1 MDYAVLAYTQME
13 NPNVFVFNA
22 MIKGFVQSYQP
33 VQALELYVQMLRA
46 NVSPTSY
53 TFPSLIKACGLVS
66 QLRFA
71 EAVHGHVWR
80 NGFDS
85 HVFVQT
91 SLVDLYSSMGRIE
104 ESVRVF
110 DEMPERD
117 VFAWTT
123 MISGLV
129 RNKRFREALGVF
141 NEMAKHG
148 IGPDEVTMATV
159 ISACAHLGALD
170 LGKEI
175 HYYIMQHGFNLDVYI
190 GSALIDMY
198 AKCGSLDRSLLMF
211 FKLREKNLFCWNSV
225 IEGLAVHGYA
235 EEALAMFDKM
245 EREKIK
251 PNGVTFVSVLSACNH
266 AGLIEEGRKRF
277 ASMTRDHSIPPGV
290 EHYGC
295 MVDLL
300 SKAGLLEEALQLI
313 RTMKLEPNAVIWGAL
328 LSGCK
333 LHRNLE
339 IAQAA
344 ANKLMVLEPGNS
356 GYYTLMVNMNAEVN
370 RWGEAAKIRLTM
382 KEQGV
387 EKRCP
392 GSSWIEMESQVH
404 QFAASDKSHA
414 ASDGIYLLLAEL
426 DGQMKLAGY
435 VKQRQWSRGVV
446 QSHMKKIVENSVQ
459 KCRDDS
465 GSRIVL
471 VKDIFYGALYII
483 ALAAGSGG
491 TKPNISTMGA
501 DQFDGFQPKEDRKLS
516 FFNWWMFSIFFGTLF
531 SNTLVYIQDNVGWTL
546 GYALPTLG
554 LAVSIIVFLVGTPFY
569 RLKLP
574 AESPFTR
581 MAQVL
586 VAAVKKWKVPIPD
599 DPKQLHELSLDEY
612 IGSGKELTIPLL
624 LVPATLTIIIQH
636 SQHQNTCIIIYL
648 PFLDKA
654 AVESG
659 SSSPWMLCPV
669 TQVEETKQMIKM
681 LPVWAATFI
690 PSTILA
696 QVHTLFIKQ
705 GTVLDRSMALHK
717 KTERNY
723 TAAENG
729 IGFMLHVIV
738 MITACLAE
746 RKRLSVARE
755 HNIIGKNEVVPLSI
769 FILLPQFVLM
779 GVADNFVEVAKIEFF
794 YDQSPEGMKS
804 LGTSCFT
811 SSLGIGNFL
820 GSFILSTVSKITKK
834 HGHKGWI
841 LDNLNLSHLDYYYA
855 VLAILSFLNF
865 LLYLVAANF
874 FVYNVDVDSKSDLQ
888 GIKKEAS
895 LVEAHQE
902 RKLEG

>member
-1 MDYAVLAYTQME
+1 
-13 NPNVFVFNA
+13 
-22 MIKGFVQSYQP
+22 
-33 VQALELYVQMLRA
+33 
-46 NVSPTSY
+46 
-53 TFPSLIKACGLVS
+53 
-66 QLRFA
+66 
-71 EAVHGHVWR
+71 
-80 NGFDS
+80 
-85 HVFVQT
+85 
-91 SLVDLYSSMGRIE
+91 MGRIE

-129 RNKRFREALGVF
+129 RVGDMSSAGRLFDMMPDRNLATWNTLIDGYARLREVDVAELLFNQMPARDIISWTTMINCYSQNKRFREALGVF

-175 HYYIMQHGFNLDVYI
+175 HYYIMQHGFKLDVYI

-211 FKLREKNLFCWNSV
+211 FKLQEKNLFCWNSV

-235 EEALAMFDKM
+235 EEALAMFEKM

-313 RTMKLEPNAVIWGAL
+313 RTMKVEPNAVIWGAL

-339 IAQAA
+339 IAQVA

-387 EKRCP
+387 EKRSP

-404 QFAASDKSHA
+404 QFAASDKTHA
-414 ASDGIYLLLAEL
+414 ASDEIYSLLAEL

-435 VKQRQWSRGVV
+435 EKQRQWSRGVV
-446 QSHMKKIVENSVQ
+446 QSYMKKIVENSVQ

-471 VKDIFYGALYII
+471 VVLRDEATETRKDIFYGALYII

-491 TKPNISTMGA
+491 TKPSISTMGA
-501 DQFDGFQPKEDRKLS
+501 DQFD
-516 FFNWWMFSIFFGTLF
+516 
-531 SNTLVYIQDNVGWTL
+531 VYIQDNVGWTL

-569 RLKLP
+569 RHKLP
-574 AESPFTR
+574 AESPLTR

-586 VAAVKKWKVPIPD
+586 VAAVKKWKVPVPD

-624 LVPATLTIIIQH
+624 L
-636 SQHQNTCIIIYL
+636 
-648 PFLDKA
+648 
-654 AVESG
+654 G
-659 SSSPWMLCPV
+659 M
-669 TQVEETKQMIKM
+669 
-681 LPVWAATFI
+681 
-690 PSTILA
+690 
-696 QVHTLFIKQ
+696 
-705 GTVLDRSMALHK
+705 
-717 KTERNY
+717 
-723 TAAENG
+723 
-729 IGFMLHVIV
+729 MLHV
-738 MITACLAE
+738 L
-746 RKRLSVARE
+746 
-755 HNIIGKNEVVPLSI
+755 
-769 FILLPQFVLM
+769 
-779 GVADNFVEVAKIEFF
+779 
-794 YDQSPEGMKS
+794 
-804 LGTSCFT
+804 
-811 SSLGIGNFL
+811 
-820 GSFILSTVSKITKK
+820 
-834 HGHKGWI
+834 
-841 LDNLNLSHLDYYYA
+841 
-855 VLAILSFLNF
+855 
-865 LLYLVAANF
+865 
-874 FVYNVDVDSKSDLQ
+874 DLQ
-888 GIKKEAS
+888 YSI
-895 LVEAHQE
+895 
-902 RKLEG
+902 